1 MYKLCMP
8 KPNFNCDYCG
18 KEDYKVPNRLTKNKN
33 NFCCREC
40 ASKFK
45 DKRVEVIC
53 LVCQKVFLK
62 EQCEIKRYGRHCCS
76 KKCGQLL
83 GIFYK
88 DWGSSRS
95 KLEIAIEAHL
105 VNLFSFQIDYNK
117 TDTGYELDIFIP
129 HLNQAIELNGI
140 FHYEPIFGEKELLR
154 RQRVDKAKAEEC
166 KKRNIDLIVINVSKD
181 KRSKKVQTQ
190 RIQEVVKIISDKIAA
205 LSEPKIIQMSMEF

>member
-1 MYKLCMP
+1 MREPNYK
-8 KPNFNCDYCG
+8 CDQCG
-18 KEDYKVPNRLTKNKN
+18 KEGYKRPSLLKNRKNI
-33 NFCCREC
+33 FCCKEC
-40 ASKFK
+40 SDKFK

-117 TDTGYELDIFIP
+117 TDIGYELDIFIP

-190 RIQEVVKIISDKIAA
+190 RIQEVVKIISDKIAVF
-205 LSEPKIIQMSMEF
+205 SEPKVIQMSMEF